1 LVFSFFETNTE
12 RTTAARPLNMLRLV
26 RTLRDASSSQGRSS
40 GRAPVLFFRTSTA
53 LSVVTCQARARR
65 VVAISSKR
73 FVTKNDRRRRHGG
86 QHDRVHSTPH
96 RVATV
101 PERACFLPCTR
112 VSRMASRLLAR
123 AAAAA
128 AAESS
133 RRTACASSS
142 SSTFGT
148 AVARR
153 HRRDCEGGRAAFCHR
168 SQRSVPRCCS
178 RFRRAACD
186 VHLKRI
192 GRPGGMEIARH
203 DVRISHHHVWVLTLI
218 QKQMTLI
225 HWGLTRRPCIPQSS
239 ASLFAHTRLTLSCDS
254 LQVCHRVRGF
264 VFLRPRAPTQV
275 GLGEARPGWC
285 W

>member
-1 LVFSFFETNTE
+1 MFPAVHACFAYGIAFAGAS
-12 RTTAARPLNMLRLV
+12 RRGRGRGVVAPHGV
-26 RTLRDASSSQGRSS
+26 R
-40 GRAPVLFFRTSTA
+40 VLFVIHVRHRSLRGRGFRTING
-53 LSVVTCQARARR
+53 VPGVR
-65 VVAISSKR
+65 VP
-73 FVTKNDRRRRHGG
+73 GG
-86 QHDRVHSTPH
+86 
-96 RVATV
+96 
-101 PERACFLPCTR
+101 
-112 VSRMASRLLAR
+112 
-123 AAAAA
+123 
-128 AAESS
+128 
-133 RRTACASSS
+133 
-142 SSTFGT
+142 
-148 AVARR
+148 ARR

-218 QKQMTLI
+218 RKQMTLI